1 MFLGKCLREN
11 QRGNRWT
18 QGGERKEGGPAG
30 KPLDAGRGR
39 RRRENQRE
47 TAGRREGKGRREDQR
62 ETAGRREGKGKE
74 GGRRRANSYKYNN
87 QKKRRDYD

>member
-1 MFLGKCLREN
+1 MFLGKCLRED

-18 QGGERKEGGPAG
+18 QGEEGEGGG
-30 KPLDAGRGR
+30 TSG
-39 RRRENQRE
+39 E
-47 TAGRREGKGRREDQR
+47 TAGRKEE
-62 ETAGRREGKGKE
+62 KGKE

>member
-18 QGGERKEGGPAG
+18 QGGEGGKEGG
-30 KPLDAGRGR
+30 R
-39 RRRENQRE
+39 R
-47 TAGRREGKGRREDQR
+47 DQR
-62 ETAGRREGKGKE
+62 ETAGRREEKGKE

>member
-18 QGGERKEGGPAG
+18 QGGEREGGRTSG

-39 RRRENQRE
+39 RRRENQRGNRW
-47 TAGRREGKGRREDQR
+47 TQGGEGGGTSG